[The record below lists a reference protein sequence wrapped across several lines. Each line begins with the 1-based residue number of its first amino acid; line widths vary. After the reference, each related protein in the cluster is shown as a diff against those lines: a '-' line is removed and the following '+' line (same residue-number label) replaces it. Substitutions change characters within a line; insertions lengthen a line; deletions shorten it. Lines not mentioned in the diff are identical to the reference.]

1 MGMFEFAS
9 TIDAVKKAE
18 AARKT
23 SENGSSANENENPR
37 PENSIETNNKSAV
50 IVEKNLSEQQI
61 DSGEELRKNLFKS
74 KIDQFGEGA
83 LLSADDMRKIQNEV
97 DFEAENRLVID
108 SMTREFLKKEFGD
121 EPIPA
126 NKSNEAR
133 KKAVETLKEKLE
145 GESKQLEN
153 IRSEINNL

>member
-1 MGMFEFAS
+1 MGMFELAS
-9 TIDAVKKAE
+9 TIEAVQKAE

-23 SENGSSANENENPR
+23 SEKGNSANENETPR
-37 PENSIETNNKSAV
+37 PEDNIETENKSAV
-50 IVEKNLSEQQI
+50 ITEKNLSEQQI
-61 DSGEELRKNLFKS
+61 DSGEEFRKNLFKS
-74 KIDQFGEGA
+74 KVDQFGEGA

-97 DFEAENRLVID
+97 DFEADNRLVID
-108 SMTREFLKKEFGD
+108 NMTREFLKKEFGD

-133 KKAVETLKEKLE
+133 KKAIETLKEKLE